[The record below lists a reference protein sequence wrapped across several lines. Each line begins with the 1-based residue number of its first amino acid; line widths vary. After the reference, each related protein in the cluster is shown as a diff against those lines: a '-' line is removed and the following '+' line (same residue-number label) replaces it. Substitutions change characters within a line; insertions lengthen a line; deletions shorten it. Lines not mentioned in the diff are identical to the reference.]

1 MNNNENLVGII
12 ATIFKW
18 RKPIIYLVVAATILS
33 IGVSLLLP
41 NYYSSTTSFYAAST
55 DLAKPEMIFGLTGK
69 AMEYYG
75 GDGDIDRLLTIA
87 ESNELKDYLV
97 DTFKLLDHYE
107 IDAKDIKSGFKV
119 REVLED
125 LYKVRKTK
133 YDAIELT
140 VEDKDRVF
148 AAKMVNAARE
158 KINDFA
164 TALIKDSQK
173 RLLSTFEKT
182 MDEKQKE
189 INGLDQNLIDS
200 RKKYGI
206 LNIESQSG
214 MLGVLISKK
223 ESSLVGSKGRLQMYQ
238 QLGTANKD
246 TIMILK
252 ASIKGLEDELRELT
266 SPSSTTSLNL
276 TKFNDGLSKVEMLQQ
291 LHTQSRNRLSYDMDR
306 YNMIRNAYESAVPS
320 IILIEN
326 GQIPIVK
333 SRPKRIMIVLAS
345 IFAALLVSVIGVL
358 LINNY
363 SDINWKEELHGK

>member
-1 MNNNENLVGII
+1 MNNNENLIGVI

-18 RKPIIYLVVAATILS
+18 RKPIIYLTLFAAVLS
-33 IGVSLLLP
+33 IGISLLLP

-75 GDGDIDRLLTIA
+75 ADADIDRLLTIA

-97 DTFKLLDHYE
+97 DSFNLLEHYD
-107 IDAKDIKSGFKV
+107 IDTSDIKSGFKV
-119 REVLED
+119 REVLDE
-125 LYKVRKTK
+125 LYQVKKTK

-148 AAKMVNAARE
+148 AANMVNAARD
-158 KINDFA
+158 KINDFS
-164 TALIKDSQK
+164 TALIKESQK
-173 RLLSTFEKT
+173 RLLTTFEKS
-182 MDEKQKE
+182 MAEKQNE
-189 INGLDQNLIDS
+189 ITGLDNNLIES

-214 MLGVLISKK
+214 MLGVLISRK

-238 QLGTANKD
+238 QMGTANKD
-246 TIMILK
+246 TIMNLK

-306 YNMIRNAYESAVPS
+306 YNMIKNAFESIVPS
-320 IILIEN
+320 IILIEK

-333 SRPKRIMIVLAS
+333 ERPKRLLIVLAS
-345 IFAALLVSVIGVL
+345 IFATLLVSVIGVL

-363 SDINWKEELHGK
+363 SHINWNEELHAR

>member
-1 MNNNENLVGII
+1 MSKNENLVGVVV
-12 ATIFKW
+12 TIFKW
-18 RKPIIYLVVAATILS
+18 RKPIIYLTLLATILS
-33 IGVSLLLP
+33 IGISLLLP

-75 GDGDIDRLLTIA
+75 ADADIDRLLTIA
-87 ESNELKDYLV
+87 ESNELKDYLI
-97 DTFKLLDHYE
+97 DTFKLLQHYD
-107 IDAKDIKSGFKV
+107 IDTSDIKSGFKV
-119 REVLED
+119 REALEE

-148 AAKMVNAARE
+148 AARMVNAARD
-158 KINDFA
+158 KINEFA
-164 TALIKDSQK
+164 TALIKESQK
-173 RLLSTFEKT
+173 RLLTTFEQS
-182 MDEKQKE
+182 MVEKQNE
-189 INGLDQNLIDS
+189 ITGIDNNLIES

-214 MLGVLISKK
+214 MLGVLISRK

-238 QLGTANKD
+238 QMGTANKD
-246 TIMILK
+246 TIMNLK
-252 ASIKGLEDELRELT
+252 ATIKGLEDELRELT
-266 SPSSTTSLNL
+266 SPTSTTSLNL

-306 YNMIRNAYESAVPS
+306 YNMIKNAYEAVVPS
-320 IILIEN
+320 IILIEK

-333 SRPKRIMIVLAS
+333 ERPKRLLIVLAS
-345 IFAALLVSVIGVL
+345 VFATLLVSVIGVL

-363 SDINWKEELHGK
+363 SDINWNEELHAK

>member
-18 RKPIIYLVVAATILS
+18 RKPIIYLVVVATILS

>member
-1 MNNNENLVGII
+1 MNNNENLVGVIV
-12 ATIFKW
+12 TLHKW
-18 RKPIIYLVVAATILS
+18 RKPIIYLTVAAALLS
-33 IGVSLLLP
+33 AGISLLLP

-75 GDGDIDRLLTIA
+75 GDGDVDRLLTIA
-87 ESNELKDYLV
+87 ESNELKDFLV
-97 DTFKLLDHYE
+97 DSFKLMQHYD
-107 IDAKDIKSGFKV
+107 IDTSDVKSRFKV
-119 REVLED
+119 REVLEE
-125 LYKVRKTK
+125 LYQVRKTK
-133 YDAIELT
+133 YDAIEIS
-140 VEDKDRVF
+140 VEDKDRIL
-148 AAKMVNAARE
+148 AAKMVNVARN
-158 KINDFA
+158 KTNDFS
-164 TALIKDSQK
+164 TQLIKESQK
-173 RLLSTFEKT
+173 RLLTTFEKS
-182 MDEKQKE
+182 MNDKE
-189 INGLDQNLIDS
+189 NEITGLDNNLIAS

-276 TKFNDGLSKVEMLQQ
+276 TKFNDGMSKVEMLQQ

-306 YNMIRNAYESAVPS
+306 YNMIKNAYESVVPS
-320 IILIEN
+320 IILIES
-326 GQIPIVK
+326 GQVPIVK
-333 SRPKRIMIVLAS
+333 TRPKRLLIVLAS
-345 IFAALLVSVIGVL
+345 IFAALVISGIGAL

-363 SDINWKEELHGK
+363 SDINWKEEFHAE